1 MTANMDTFDYIVTG
15 AGSAGCVVAARLSED
30 GRYRVLL
37 LEAGGNDSN
46 PWIHVPMG
54 YPKVYANPRF
64 NWMYESEP
72 EPGLMG
78 RRLYQPRGRVLG
90 GTSAINGMVYMRGN
104 QADYDE
110 WRQRGCVGWDWESVL
125 PYFRKSED
133 QENGANA
140 FHGVGGPLRVSN
152 PPVRLEIAERWIA
165 AAIQAG
171 LPAKDDFNDGQ
182 QDGAGYFQSTIDRS
196 RRAST
201 ATAYLD
207 PARSRQNLTIETN
220 AQATRILIENGRAAG
235 VAYVRQGV
243 QRTARAGREVI
254 VCGGVLNSPQLLQ
267 LSGLGPG
274 DLLRSLGIPVIR
286 DMPGVG
292 ADLQD
297 HFTVRC
303 NFRCTKPITLN
314 DIANNLWRR
323 VVAGAQYVLFRGGPL
338 ASSGIAA
345 GGYVRSDGKLDR
357 PDIQFTCCAFSY
369 SGRDHKGAHPHP
381 FSGFSVGTVHICP
394 AARGTVRIQSADP
407 MAPPAIA
414 FNFLRTADDLRTI
427 MAGVRWVRKIAQQP
441 ALVPY
446 IVEEIFPGPAVNT
459 DAELEDA
466 IRSNG
471 ASGQHGVGTCRM
483 GTDKDAVVD
492 PRLRVHGIRDLRIV
506 DAAVMP
512 SVPAGNTNAPTI
524 MIAEKGAA
532 MILEDASAI
541 SALS

>member
-1 MTANMDTFDYIVTG
+1 MIANTDTFDYIVTG
-15 AGSAGCVVAARLSED
+15 AGSAGCVVAARLSEG

-54 YPKVYANPRF
+54 YPKVFANPRF
-64 NWMYESEP
+64 NWMYETEP

-78 RRLYQPRGRVLG
+78 RRLYQPRGKVLG
-90 GTSAINGMVYMRGN
+90 GTSAINGMVYMRGHP
-104 QADYDE
+104 ADYNA
-110 WRQRGCVGWDWESVL
+110 WRQRGCAGWDWDGVL

-152 PPVRLEIAERWIA
+152 PPIRLEIAERWIA

-182 QDGAGYFQSTIDRS
+182 QDGAGYFQSTIDRR

-207 PARSRQNLTIETN
+207 PARSRPNLTIETH
-220 AQATRILIENGRAAG
+220 AQATRILIEDGRATG
-235 VAYVRQGV
+235 IAYVRKGV
-243 QRTARAGREVI
+243 PRTARARGEVI
-254 VCGGVLNSPQLLQ
+254 VCGGVFNSPQLLQ
-267 LSGLGPG
+267 LSGLGPAE
-274 DLLRSLGIPVIR
+274 LLRNLGIPVIR

-297 HFTVRC
+297 HFSVRC
-303 NFRCTKPITLN
+303 NFRCTRPITLN
-314 DIANNLWRR
+314 DIANSLWRR

-369 SGRDHKGAHPHP
+369 AGRDSKGAHPHP
-381 FSGFSVGTVHICP
+381 FSGFSVGAVHISP
-394 AARGTVRIQSADP
+394 EARGTVRIQSADP

-414 FNFLRTADDLRTI
+414 FNFLRTADDLRTT
-427 MAGVRWVRKIAQQP
+427 MAGVRWVRRIAQQP
-441 ALVPY
+441 ALAPY
-446 IVEEIFPGPAVNT
+446 VAGEIFPGPAVNT
-459 DAELEDA
+459 DAEFEDA

-471 ASGQHGVGTCRM
+471 VSGQHAVGTCRM
-483 GTDKDAVVD
+483 GTDEHAVVD
-492 PRLRVHGIRDLRIV
+492 PRLRVHGVRRLRV
-506 DAAVMP
+506 ADASVMP
-512 SVPAGNTNAPTI
+512 SVTAGNTNAPTI

-532 MILEDASAI
+532 MILEDARENT
-541 SALS
+541 